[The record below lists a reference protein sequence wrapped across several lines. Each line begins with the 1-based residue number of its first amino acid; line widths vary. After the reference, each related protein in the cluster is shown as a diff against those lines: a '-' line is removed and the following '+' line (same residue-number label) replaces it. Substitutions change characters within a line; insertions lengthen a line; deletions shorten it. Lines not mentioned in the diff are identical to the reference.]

1 MRAQVKALCIEDQW
15 DKTITHSNVSDTFL
29 LMRAQVEV
37 LSIEDQWDKT
47 ITHSNVSDTFCI
59 DACAGGSALH

>member
-1 MRAQVKALCIEDQW
+1 
-15 DKTITHSNVSDTFL
+15 
-29 LMRAQVEV
+29 MRAQVEV

-47 ITHSNVSDTFCI
+47 ITHSNVPDTFCI